1 MFCVECGKE
10 DPILR
15 DGVCI
20 SCYLKTH
27 KFSEGPSI
35 IDLTVCVNCD
45 SYKFKNTWTP
55 DLFDDILRRTIRNT
69 FHISKEL
76 NNVEIT
82 TECKKKKE
90 TVDCKLIIS
99 GFLDNMEVSEEHDIT
114 IRIKRAVCDVCSRQS
129 GGYYEAIVQ
138 IRPDRTK
145 LSTEEIDDLG
155 STVRSLVE
163 QMRNKGNRA
172 LFITD
177 EGEKHGGLDFFLS
190 DKSAAQSIAKKI
202 QEQYGGEIKQS
213 SKNVGMKDS
222 KQLYRMTYLIR
233 LPPYRKDD
241 FVSYNKSFYL
251 ISSIHANRVRMV
263 SLDSWDEI
271 VVEIKEL
278 EKTKILGGKN
288 LIKEMIFV
296 SQSKKEI
303 QLMNPDNYE
312 IFEIRK
318 PKEIKYKT
326 TTVPTV
332 KIDDD
337 VFLLPAKHN

>member
-10 DPILR
+10 DPIFR

-27 KFSEGPSI
+27 KFSKGPEI
-35 IDLTVCVNCD
+35 IDLTVCTNCD
-45 SYKFKNTWTP
+45 SYKFKNTWTT

-76 NNVEIT
+76 TNVEIT
-82 TECKKKKE
+82 TECKKQKE
-90 TVDCKLIIS
+90 IVGCKLIIS
-99 GFLDNMEVSEEHDIT
+99 GFLDNMEISEEHNIT

-129 GGYYEAIVQ
+129 GGYYEAIIQ
-138 IRPDRTK
+138 IRPDITK
-145 LSTEEIDDLG
+145 LSEEEIDNLG
-155 STVRSLVE
+155 ATVRNLVE
-163 QMRNKGNRA
+163 QMRNNGNRS

-177 EGEKHGGLDFFLS
+177 EGEQHGGLDFFLS
-190 DKSAAQSIAKKI
+190 DKSAAQSIVKKI

-222 KQLYRMTYLIR
+222 KQIYRMTYLIR
-233 LPPYRKDD
+233 LPAYRKND
-241 FVSYNKSFYL
+241 FISYKKSFYL
-251 ISSIHANRVRMV
+251 ISSIHTNRVRMI
-263 SLDSWDEI
+263 SLDNWEEI
-271 VVEIKEL
+271 AVDIKEL

-296 SQSKKEI
+296 SQSKKEV
-303 QLMNPDNYE
+303 QLMNPYNYKT
-312 IFEIRK
+312 FEIRK

-332 KIDDD
+332 KIDDE
-337 VFLLPAKHN
+337 VFLYPVKHG

>member
-10 DPILR
+10 GPIFR
-15 DGVCI
+15 DGVCVD
-20 SCYLKTH
+20 CYLKTH

-35 IDLTVCVNCD
+35 IDLTTCVNCG
-45 SYKFKNTWTP
+45 SYKFKNTWTS
-55 DLFDDILRRTIRNT
+55 DFFDDVLRRTIRNT

-76 NNVEIT
+76 KNVEIT

-90 TVDCKLIIS
+90 TVECKVIIS
-99 GFLDNMEVSEEHDIT
+99 GFLDKIEISEEHNLT
-114 IRIKRAVCDVCSRQS
+114 IRIKRAICDVCSRQS
-129 GGYYEAIVQ
+129 SGYYEAIIQ

-145 LSTEEIDDLG
+145 LSREEIDDLG

-163 QMRNKGNRA
+163 QIRNKGNRA

-190 DKSAAQSIAKKI
+190 EKNSAQVIAKKI

-222 KQLYRMTYLIR
+222 KQIYRMTYLIR
-233 LPPYRKDD
+233 LPAYRKDD
-241 FVSYNKSFYL
+241 FISYKKSFYL
-251 ISSIHANRVRMV
+251 IISIHANRVRMM
-263 SLDSWDEI
+263 SLDNWEETSVD
-271 VVEIKEL
+271 IKEL

-288 LIKEMIFV
+288 LVKEMIFV
-296 SQSKKEI
+296 SQTKKEV
-303 QLMNPDNYE
+303 QLMDPKNYKT
-312 IFEIRK
+312 FEIKK
-318 PKEIKYKT
+318 PREINYKST
-326 TTVPTV
+326 MVKTV

-337 VFLLPAKHN
+337 VFLFPMKHN